1 MGATAHA
8 QLSKAHVRASADLA
22 WDDNVTRSGRDEALS
37 DFFARL
43 NVGAGMP
50 VELTQHSRLL
60 LDVGVGGYVFDRYS
74 GLNRTTADFQAE
86 LQYRSSGQYT
96 TPIYGL
102 YLRQAVDWYNSDL
115 RDGYRTSVGVSVRKP
130 VTDRIV
136 LFGAVGYNWRNA
148 ESTVFDT
155 REVSV
160 RGNLDYALARRHTVY
175 LGLEYR
181 DGDVQTTTPREPA
194 LASIMIT
201 SVPDDV
207 FTNPARQS
215 YRFKA
220 RTGVLTLGYNFALF
234 DNQGLD
240 LSYRTVYSR
249 PKDQPP
255 DSVSTESIFYV
266 DHQIVLSYLIRF

>member
-1 MGATAHA
+1 M
-8 QLSKAHVRASADLA
+8 SADLT
-22 WDDNVTRSGRDEALS
+22 WDDNVTRSGRDEELS
-37 DFFARL
+37 DGFARL
-43 NVGAGMP
+43 NLGVGMP
-50 VELTQHSRLL
+50 VELTPHSRLL
-60 LDVGVGGYVFDRYS
+60 LDIGVGGYLYDRYS
-74 GLNRTTADFQAE
+74 GLNRTVAEFQGE

-115 RDGYRTSVGVSVRKP
+115 RDGYRTSIGVSVRKP
-130 VTDRIV
+130 VTDRIA

-148 ESTVFDT
+148 DSDVFDT

-160 RGNLDYALARRHTVY
+160 RGNVDYALARRHTLY

-181 DGDVQTTTPREPA
+181 DGDVQTTSIPEPA
-194 LASIMIT
+194 LASIKIT

-207 FTNPARQS
+207 FTSPQRNS

-255 DSVSTESIFYV
+255 DSISTQSIFYV
-266 DHQIVLSYLIRF
+266 DHQVTLSYLIRF